1 MVSIKISCQEL
12 PHFGEILKKE
22 GYNQIFMCGSDISFG
37 GRDKFYK
44 QHGDY
49 EIFDYISAK
58 NNGRYTGGLE
68 GWGFLDK
75 NLYGFAKEEITR
87 LSKEEKPFNCTILTV
102 DTHHMEGLP
111 CNLCP
116 KEYDQQYANVIACA
130 SKQLDNF
137 IEWIKQQ
144 DFYQNTTIV
153 FVGDHATM
161 SNVWE
166 EYYPEDYD
174 RTMVN
179 CFINSAVSPK
189 GKLNSRDFYA
199 MDMFPTILASLGAQ
213 IEGDRLGIGTNLFS
227 NKLTLAEE
235 LGDKYFTKEV
245 SKRSEF
251 YDQTI
256 LEIGK

>member
-12 PHFGEILKKE
+12 LRFGEILKKE

-87 LSKEEKPFNCTILTV
+87 LSKEEKTFNCTILTV

-137 IEWIKQQ
+137 IECMGGI
-144 DFYQNTTIV
+144 
-153 FVGDHATM
+153 
-161 SNVWE
+161 
-166 EYYPEDYD
+166 
-174 RTMVN
+174 
-179 CFINSAVSPK
+179 
-189 GKLNSRDFYA
+189 LSR
-199 MDMFPTILASLGAQ
+199 
-213 IEGDRLGIGTNLFS
+213 RL
-227 NKLTLAEE
+227 
-235 LGDKYFTKEV
+235 
-245 SKRSEF
+245 
-251 YDQTI
+251 
-256 LEIGK
+256 